1 MEIAWKNIEFS
12 DKELIQGFYRQENAR
27 NCEFTFAN
35 NYLWAPYYEIR
46 FAVIDGLLVFLSDE
60 STFSVSF
67 PLGKGDVKKT
77 IEDLMGYFEEKGRK
91 FKMHLVSPEQFE
103 RLEEM
108 FPGKFQIEYNP
119 DAADYVYESEKLITL
134 SGKKLHA
141 KRNHVNKFM
150 EEHPDWS
157 YESITDENTAECL
170 EMAEKWREMNG
181 CADDPEKSNEFCVT
195 LNALRMRKELG
206 LKGGLIR
213 ADGRVVAF
221 SLGEP
226 CGKDFFVVHIEK
238 AYADV
243 QGAYPM
249 INQQF
254 VAHEAADYKYIN
266 REEDTGAEG
275 LRKAKRSYHPVMML
289 EKGLVTYK
297 NND

>member
-77 IEDLMGYFEEKGRK
+77 IEDLMRYFEEKGRK

-103 RLEEM
+103 RLEQM
-108 FPGKFQIEYNP
+108 FPGKFQIVYNP

-150 EEHPDWS
+150 EEHPDIYQS
-157 YESITDENTAECL
+157 LKPKVNDLICGRTEFDKVLNMSDEA
-170 EMAEKWREMNG
+170 
-181 CADDPEKSNEFCVT
+181 
-195 LNALRMRKELG
+195 
-206 LKGGLIR
+206 I
-213 ADGRVVAF
+213 
-221 SLGEP
+221 
-226 CGKDFFVVHIEK
+226 
-238 AYADV
+238 
-243 QGAYPM
+243 
-249 INQQF
+249 
-254 VAHEAADYKYIN
+254 EAAAATQDDLWVSLENDK
-266 REEDTGAEG
+266 EEEQEE
-275 LRKAKRSYHPVMML
+275 L
-289 EKGLVTYK
+289 
-297 NND
+297 